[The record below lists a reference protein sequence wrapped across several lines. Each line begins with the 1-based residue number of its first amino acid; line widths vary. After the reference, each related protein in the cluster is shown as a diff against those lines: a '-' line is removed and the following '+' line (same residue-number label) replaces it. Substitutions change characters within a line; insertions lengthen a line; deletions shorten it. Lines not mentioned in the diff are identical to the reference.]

1 MNVTLK
7 KTTIAILASTILSG
21 CAGMSPATF
30 GTTTERT
37 LLNAESFED
46 FNLQNE
52 SDYNHS
58 DAMQI
63 AYLSSRIKV
72 HKANDLDR
80 NADGFNNVSV
90 RTTQAATAV
99 AATTA
104 TLNPFQ
110 AAFRV
115 IGMQSNLSKMNSR
128 NKETRLIRIIPV
140 NSKDE
145 LELAKL
151 LKSNQE
157 DMVNLI
163 KQAYQ
168 NDDSVSSVTAF
179 SPKEEGISTYIDDVY
194 VVPLNS
200 EGNAQYCSYP
210 ELFNDFNAYI
220 EDANFEP
227 HSGLPISS
235 RNCFAKVQAYGH
247 YYTDSVETSVTP
259 ESDFVVMTAMLPS
272 IFPIDE
278 LETEDANTYVYQPAL
293 AYIRDEN
300 ILHFLK
306 DDIDTL
312 KPYWD
317 AGFFSTQPRVVQISN
332 KEELMFG
339 AK

>member
-1 MNVTLK
+1 M
-7 KTTIAILASTILSG
+7 SG
-21 CAGMSPATF
+21 
-30 GTTTERT
+30 
-37 LLNAESFED
+37 
-46 FNLQNE
+46 
-52 SDYNHS
+52 Y
-58 DAMQI
+58 
-63 AYLSSRIKV
+63 
-72 HKANDLDR
+72 
-80 NADGFNNVSV
+80 
-90 RTTQAATAV
+90 
-99 AATTA
+99 
-104 TLNPFQ
+104 
-110 AAFRV
+110 
-115 IGMQSNLSKMNSR
+115 
-128 NKETRLIRIIPV
+128 
-140 NSKDE
+140 
-145 LELAKL
+145 
-151 LKSNQE
+151 
-157 DMVNLI
+157 
-163 KQAYQ
+163 
-168 NDDSVSSVTAF
+168 DDSVSSVTAF

-200 EGNAQYCSYP
+200 EGKAQYCSYP
-210 ELFNDFNAYI
+210 ELFKDFNAYI

-235 RNCFAKVQAYGH
+235 RNCFAKVQSYGH

-293 AYIRDEN
+293 AYIHDEN